1 LKGGDNMDQ
10 LDMKLMKLFILADGI
25 ENLTTQYDYDDL
37 LYSLLDTIK
46 DIQPIYEEH
55 REQLLSLA

>member
-1 LKGGDNMDQ
+1 MDQ